1 MKKPIV
7 KKMLKKALLAA
18 TIVACLGLTG
28 CSAKEEGTEAAATEE
43 TATETAVTEE
53 EGTEET
59 YTLRI
64 AMECAYA
71 PFNWTQTDDS
81 NGAVQIAGSP
91 DYVNGY
97 DILIAKKICEAN
109 GWNLEVYKAE
119 WDSIILGLQSNK
131 YDTIMSGMLITEER
145 KQAVNF
151 SVPYYTAKDCLLV
164 KKDSPYAAIT
174 TLAEA
179 AGSSMVTQ
187 CDTMWDSDYI
197 DQVENV
203 NHLTPLVTVPEI
215 VVAVTSGKADFGL
228 LDTPS
233 CMSACSTN
241 PELTYIEF
249 EDGKGFTLPEG
260 QSNDMGI
267 AVRKE
272 DTEVLEKI
280 NAAMADLDDA
290 AKSELMQQAID
301 MQPANME

>member
-1 MKKPIV
+1 MKR
-7 KKMLKKALLAA
+7 
-18 TIVACLGLTG
+18 TIMKRLIIAVSIISCLGMFG
-28 CSAKEEGTEAAATEE
+28 CGKSETPESASSTTVNDENSSS
-43 TATETAVTEE
+43 
-53 EGTEET
+53 EET
-59 YTLRI
+59 YTLRV

-81 NGAVQIAGSP
+81 NGAVPIAGSP

-131 YDTIMSGMLITEER
+131 YDAIMSGMLITTER

-151 SVPYYTAKDCLLV
+151 TVPYYTAKDCLLV

-174 TLAEA
+174 SLEEA

-197 DQVENV
+197 DQVKDV

-215 VVAVTSGKADFGL
+215 VVAVKSGKADFGL

-241 PELTYIEF
+241 PELSYIEF
-249 EDGKGFTLPEG
+249 EDGKGFVLPEG

-267 AVRKE
+267 AIRKE
-272 DTEVLEKI
+272 DTDILEKI
-280 NAAMADLDDA
+280 NAAMADLDDE
-290 AKSELMQQAID
+290 AKSNLMQQAIN

>member
-1 MKKPIV
+1 MKKNILRKLV
-7 KKMLKKALLAA
+7 VSGAVISMIAGLAGCGKAQQ
-18 TIVACLGLTG
+18 TSKDDG
-28 CSAKEEGTEAAATEE
+28 
-43 TATETAVTEE
+43 
-53 EGTEET
+53 T

-81 NGAVQIAGSP
+81 NGAVPIAGSS

-97 DILIAKKICEAN
+97 DILVAQKICDYN

-131 YDTIMSGMLITEER
+131 YDAIMSGMLITDER

-151 SVPYYTAKDCLLV
+151 TVPYYTAKDCLLV
-164 KKDSPYAAIT
+164 KKDSPFAGIT
-174 TLAEA
+174 SLDEA

-187 CDTMWDSDYI
+187 CDTMWDSAYI
-197 DQVENV
+197 DQVKDV
-203 NHLTPLVTVPEI
+203 KHLTPLVTVPEI
-215 VVAVTSGKADFGL
+215 IVAVQSGKADFGL

-241 PELTYIEF
+241 PDLTYIEF

-272 DTEVLEKI
+272 DEEVLSKI
-280 NAAMADLDDA
+280 NEALADFDA
-290 AKSELMQQAID
+290 TKKAEYMQKAID
-301 MQPANME
+301 IQPANAE